1 MSYTNSQI
9 SETFKE
15 YLKTTQGHP
24 DAAATLTLAQCLL
37 EVFQGNTFACELA
50 GGIIEGLAH
59 VSPNGIR
66 PIRPEEDASPGT
78 VHIHHPAS
86 GFSIEGELAASAKP
100 ETPLQDRRDKM
111 QALANKIVK

>member
-9 SETFKE
+9 AETFKE
-15 YLKTTQGHP
+15 YLRTTQGHP

-59 VSPNGIR
+59 ASPNGIR
-66 PIRPEEDASPGT
+66 PIREDASPGT
-78 VHIHHPAS
+78 VQIHHPAS
-86 GFSIEGELAASAKP
+86 GFVIEGELAASAKS

-111 QALANKIVK
+111 QALANEIFK